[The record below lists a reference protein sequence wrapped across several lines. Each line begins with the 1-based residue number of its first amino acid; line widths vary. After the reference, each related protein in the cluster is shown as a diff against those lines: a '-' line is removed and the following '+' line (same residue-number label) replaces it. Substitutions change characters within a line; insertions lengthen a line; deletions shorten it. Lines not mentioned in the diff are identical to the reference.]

1 MPVRHP
7 NGLLLS
13 LSPGQSQA
21 RWVLVAGIP
30 PNVASLLH
38 PPRSLWEAGMER
50 SNSQYLGC

>member
-1 MPVRHP
+1 MPVHHP
-7 NGLLLS
+7 NGLLLY
-13 LSPGQSQA
+13 LSPGQSEA

-38 PPRSLWEAGMER
+38 PLCSLWETGMER